1 MMQGRNP
8 PRNCTQ
14 AFSKEGDQIFNNRSY
29 TAEQTRANYLSGDV
43 EEEIRCVSVCEVR
56 LDTFGHQGISY

>member
-1 MMQGRNP
+1 MQSRNP
-8 PRNCTQ
+8 PQNCNQ

-43 EEEIRCVSVCEVR
+43 EEEIRFV
-56 LDTFGHQGISY
+56 